1 MNKYKGILVI
11 FSLIFGSA
19 VYAQSGVYEDLVV
32 TATKKE
38 TSLMDTPAAIAALP
52 GDQLNTRGI
61 DNIDGLNRITPDLL
75 SAGEGHSRTNIRI
88 RGIGTYDF
96 SLAADPST
104 VIVID
109 GVAQPRVS
117 GASHGFRDLERVEI
131 LKGPQGALYGTNAL
145 AGIVNIVT
153 KKPMGGDSGYFSV
166 AAGDNDDA
174 DINLSL
180 ETDLSD
186 STSARISLAR
196 GYDAGVS
203 FEELTGQ
210 DDGVEYTFGRM
221 ALYGTYDN
229 GVEWSSAFSHSRDQQ
244 DAVINEQDFLC
255 NTTNPAAE
263 LLILAAV
270 PAAGTKFCTS
280 TNSSLASADIMT
292 RGVVDTSNAIV
303 KASLASK
310 HSQPMSTAGYN
321 FSELMNFSYT
331 AKMNLDNDMSVTGLL
346 GWNKINSGE
355 LRDFDGTTAPGLDQ
369 GHAAKSDTYSIE
381 LRLDSD
387 PTIKMPW
394 SVGLYGMRDH
404 GTREDHFTSYAF
416 GVPNFIS
423 FGAGAMAYIRGN
435 NGAPVVVNGT
445 PVLTS
450 DAASGAIT
458 MASAAAPPNQAL
470 IGAWLQA
477 CVDNNSQCQAY
488 GTPAVARP
496 AVTGRQY
503 IDQYDVDNFKGAMT
517 VPGVNR
523 ARVGLKTQ
531 ATAINGNITIPISDN
546 MSLLVAGRYSVHD
559 KPYTYSGRTNKV
571 GQALLVVENFDIN
584 HGTTE
589 KEFDPKVTLE
599 MTNGDALSWLT
610 YATGYKSGGIGFA
623 KWSPTTAKDT
633 YAPEKLEMIEAGYKT
648 TLDNGSAQLE
658 VIGYN
663 YDYTD
668 HQQLLVCS
676 TPQGPAGCVVNG
688 DATIQGLSATYRT
701 FLSDN
706 TNLGFT
712 YAYTDAT
719 WDKFMDTACCGTTNP
734 YDRSGQQM
742 PFSAENNLLVN
753 LDHVQNTQMGEINY
767 NLNVSYK
774 DEYSVQL
781 DRWDGV
787 TMVDDLTL
795 VNANVSLMTNAGIEV
810 SAFCT
815 NCLDEEY
822 LRVSLVGVRSQ
833 GGGARTGYGE
843 MRRIGIR
850 LSSDF

>member
-1 MNKYKGILVI
+1 MKKYKGILVI

-153 KKPMGGDSGYFSV
+153 KKPMGGDSGYLSV

-221 ALYGTYDN
+221 ALYGTYDS
-229 GVEWSSAFSHSRDQQ
+229 GVEWSSSFSHSRDQQ

-280 TNSSLASADIMT
+280 TNSSTASADIMK

-355 LRDFDGTTAPGLDQ
+355 LRDFDGTSAAGLDQ

-387 PTIKMPW
+387 PTVKMPW

-404 GTREDHFTSYAF
+404 GTREDHFTSFAF

-423 FGAGAMAYIRGN
+423 FGAGARAYISGN
-435 NGAPVVVNGT
+435 NPTGSMATQN
-445 PVLTS
+445 LTS
-450 DAASGAIT
+450 DAASGSVT
-458 MASAAAPPNQAL
+458 MASAAAPANQAK
-470 IGAWLQA
+470 ITTWLQN
-477 CVDNNSQCQAY
+477 CVTSALNCVAY
-488 GTPAVARP
+488 QTPGLPRAAVNAAR
-496 AVTGRQY
+496 AV
-503 IDQYDVDNFKGAMT
+503 IDQFDVNNFSGAMT
-517 VPGVNR
+517 IPGVNR
-523 ARVGLKTQ
+523 AIVGIKTQ
-531 ATAINGNITIPISDN
+531 ATAINGNITIPIADN

-571 GQALLVVENFDIN
+571 GQSLLVVENFDIN

-599 MTNGDALSWLT
+599 MTNGDSLSWLT
-610 YATGYKSGGIGFA
+610 FATGYKSGGIGFA
-623 KWSPTTAKDT
+623 KWSATTAKDT
-633 YAPEKLEMIEAGYKT
+633 YSPEKLEMIEAGYKT

-658 VIGYN
+658 VVGYS

-676 TPQGPAGCVVNG
+676 TAQGPAGCVVNG
-688 DATIQGLSATYRT
+688 DATVQGLSATYRT

-719 WDKFMDTACCGTTNP
+719 WDKFLDTACCGVANP

-742 PFSAENNLLVN
+742 PFSAENNILVN

-795 VNANVSLMTNAGIEV
+795 VNANVSLMTNSGIEV

-815 NCLDEEY
+815 NCIDEEY